1 MLVLLSAGG
10 CSSRPV
16 TEEILLEQ
24 AFGAIK
30 DKDWEGY
37 NKLTVTYA
45 DFLLKGEKTGRF
57 EERINYAGSVLK
69 PEEQTSQGE
78 QFDRAVAG
86 GEGQID
92 FQRARFL
99 SAGTVILESRMELL
113 NEGDNVPFKI
123 YSLKLRVDSNETDTR
138 LLSPHFTVV
147 PWEGEYRLM
156 RLEFPK
162 EQN

>member
-1 MLVLLSAGG
+1 MLVLLSVGG
-10 CSSRPV
+10 CSARPV

-30 DKDWEGY
+30 DKNWEEY

-69 PEEQTSQGE
+69 PEEQASQRE
-78 QFDRAVAG
+78 QFDRAMAG
-86 GEGQID
+86 GKGQID

-99 SAGTVILESRMELL
+99 SAGVVILESRMELL

-123 YSLKLRVDSNETDTR
+123 YSLKVRVDGNDTDTR

-147 PWEGEYRLM
+147 PWEGEYRLL

-162 EQN
+162 EDN

>member
-1 MLVLLSAGG
+1 MLVLLSVGG
-10 CSSRPV
+10 CSALPV

-30 DKDWEGY
+30 DKNWEEY
-37 NKLTVTYA
+37 HKLTVTYA

-69 PEEQTSQGE
+69 PEEQASQRE
-78 QFDRAVAG
+78 QFDRAMAG

-92 FQRARFL
+92 FQRGRFL
-99 SAGTVILESRMELL
+99 SAGAVILESRMELL

-123 YSLKLRVDSNETDTR
+123 YSLKVRVDGNDTDTR

-162 EQN
+162 EDN